1 MGLIDKFL
9 DAIKLNDDYDEFDEE
24 FLDEELD
31 ELSADDEFKDEK
43 PKKRFSK
50 LFGSGKSDA
59 DEIEEEELIDKPVK
73 KSTDV
78 YDPKPKEVK
87 PVKKERTPRR
97 QPKTSSR
104 KKGYA
109 PMEVNVIKP
118 DNMEDAREIAETLLD
133 ECTVVLNLE
142 GLDVDLAQRIIDFTC
157 GACYSLSGSIQRIS
171 SYIFILTPANV
182 DISGDYQEILSGA
195 FDIPA
200 MRSQY

>member
-9 DAIKLNDDYDEFDEE
+9 DAIKLNDDYDEYDDD

-31 ELSADDEFKDEK
+31 ESVADDSFKDEK
-43 PKKRFSK
+43 PKNRFSK
-50 LFGSGKSDA
+50 LFGNKND
-59 DEIEEEELIDKPVK
+59 DEEDLIEIEKEKPVK
-73 KSTDV
+73 KSSDDFNVT
-78 YDPKPKEVK
+78 PKETK
-87 PVKKERTPRR
+87 TAKKERTVRK
-97 QPKTSSR
+97 QPKTTSR